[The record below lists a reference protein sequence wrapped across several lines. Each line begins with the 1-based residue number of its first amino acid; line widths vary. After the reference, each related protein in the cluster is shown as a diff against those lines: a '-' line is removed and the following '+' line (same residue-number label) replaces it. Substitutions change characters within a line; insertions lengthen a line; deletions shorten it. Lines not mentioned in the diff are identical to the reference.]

1 MSLEAIKQVTQAEDE
16 HRARKAEAQAEAI
29 LRVQQAT
36 ADAIKLINI
45 AAPSE
50 GVIKIKALEAF
61 QKAADGRATKI
72 IIPSE
77 LQGIAG
83 LAAAAK
89 TVFDTEDP
97 KTIPA
102 KTPPKP

>member
-1 MSLEAIKQVTQAEDE
+1 MPNYKKMYYELLNATEEAIN
-16 HRARKAEAQAEAI
+16 
-29 LRVQQAT
+29 
-36 ADAIKLINI
+36 KLI
-45 AAPSE
+45 AAQR
-50 GVIKIKALEAF
+50 K
-61 QKAADGRATKI
+61 ATKI

-97 KTIPA
+97 RATITKTV
-102 KTPPKP
+102 PKQ

>member
-1 MSLEAIKQVTQAEDE
+1 MESYLYLGRAYEATGDYNYAANVYNSYLEKYEGNAEMYNQLGLCE
-16 HRARKAEAQAEAI
+16 MTRGEY
-29 LRVQQAT
+29 
-36 ADAIKLINI
+36 
-45 AAPSE
+45 
-50 GVIKIKALEAF
+50 GKALEAF
-61 QKAADGRATKI
+61 QAAANGKATKI

-97 KTIPA
+97 KATIT
-102 KTPPKP
+102 KTVPKQ